1 MARSIV
7 GSIGPDGR
15 LTLTIDSSTGTYR
28 LVQPMQKPIH
38 RKTPNSYQYEY
49 VADVSAVTHVT
60 LSVRATN
67 DAHIALSAG
76 GAGHN
81 DTHYEIVLG
90 GWDDRQS
97 VIRAKNQGPPLM
109 VYEGAVH
116 RGHDGLFWVSWAD
129 GALRVGHG
137 QYVGTRQIM
146 SVSMAQAGITA
157 PLRHLLVST
166 GFGST
171 GEGNCELRSVRQRT
185 GRVQSHRWV
194 VKQFQFQAI

>member
-1 MARSIV
+1 
-7 GSIGPDGR
+7 
-15 LTLTIDSSTGTYR
+15 
-28 LVQPMQKPIH
+28 
-38 RKTPNSYQYEY
+38 

-90 GWDDRQS
+90 GGDDRQS
-97 VIRAKNQGPPLM
+97 VIRAKKQIVM
-109 VYEGAVH
+109 AREGAVH

-137 QYVGTRQIM
+137 QQVGTRQIM

-171 GEGNCELRSVRQRT
+171 GEWQV
-185 GRVQSHRWV
+185 WV
-194 VKQFQFQAI
+194 N

>member
-1 MARSIV
+1 MALVPIV

-38 RKTPNSYQYEY
+38 RKTSNSYQYEY

-76 GAGHN
+76 GAGDNRH
-81 DTHYEIVLG
+81 
-90 GWDDRQS
+90 
-97 VIRAKNQGPPLM
+97 
-109 VYEGAVH
+109 
-116 RGHDGLFWVSWAD
+116 
-129 GALRVGHG
+129 ALRNRAWWGGTTANLSSAQESGPLPSHGTRRGTCTARPERHRRTLLGVMGRWRAAVLWRIHG
-137 QYVGTRQIM
+137 QQVGRAQIM

-171 GEGNCELRSVRQRT
+171 GEWQV
-185 GRVQSHRWV
+185 WV
-194 VKQFQFQAI
+194 N